1 MEIRALTGFNEQTRK
16 RYGRSYSPLNGTRTC
31 TALGSPMGVLPF
43 DFSFQDYV
51 EQTNNPELPKQE
63 VETVDPQTGKKKWF
77 TIDNINNVLD
87 LISRGFKIV
96 SSIRKPDGTTAPVIP
111 DYTASGG
118 SGSGSG
124 GNDGKKAGLN
134 VTTVLG
140 GAVAAYIVF
149 SLLMSKK

>member
-1 MEIRALTGFNEQTRK
+1 MEIRALTGFNEQTRR
-16 RYGRSYSPLNGTRTC
+16 RYGRSYTPLNGMKS
-31 TALGSPMGVLPF
+31 AGLGSPMNGF

-51 EQTNNPELPKQE
+51 NKTNNPSLPKQD

-77 TIDNINNVLD
+77 TIDNINGVLD

-96 SSIRKPDGTTAPVIP
+96 TSIRKPDGSTAPVIP
-111 DYTASGG
+111 DYGTG
-118 SGSGSG
+118 SGSGNGGSG
-124 GNDGKKAGLN
+124 DGGKKAGIN
-134 VTTVLG
+134 ITTVLG

>member
-31 TALGSPMGVLPF
+31 TALGSPMGILPE
-43 DFSFQDYV
+43 DFSFQDYIN
-51 EQTNNPELPKQE
+51 QTNNPELPKQE
-63 VETVDPQTGKKKWF
+63 VETIDPQTGKKKWF

-87 LISRGFKIV
+87 LITKGFKIV

-111 DYTASGG
+111 DYTGSGG
-118 SGSGSG
+118 SGNGGSG
-124 GNDGKKAGLN
+124 DGGKKAGLN
-134 VTTVLG
+134 ITTVLG

>member
-1 MEIRALTGFNEQTRK
+1 MEIRALTGFNEQTRR

-31 TALGSPMGVLPF
+31 TALGSPMGILPG
-43 DFSFQDYV
+43 DFSFQDYLK
-51 EQTNNPELPKQE
+51 QTNNPELPKQE

-87 LISRGFKIV
+87 LITKGFKIV
-96 SSIRKPDGTTAPVIP
+96 SSIRKPDGTTVPVIP
-111 DYTASGG
+111 DYTGSGG
-118 SGSGSG
+118 SGSSGSG
-124 GNDGKKAGLN
+124 DGGKKAGLSI
-134 VTTVLG
+134 TTVLG

>member
-1 MEIRALTGFNEQTRK
+1 MEIRALTGFNEQTRR
-16 RYGRSYSPLNGTRTC
+16 RYGRSYTPLNGTKS
-31 TALGSPMGVLPF
+31 AGLGSPMNGF

-51 EQTNNPELPKQE
+51 KKTNNPSLPKQD

-77 TIDNINNVLD
+77 TIDNINGVLD

-96 SSIRKPDGTTAPVIP
+96 TSIRKPDGST
-111 DYTASGG
+111 G
-118 SGSGSG
+118 SGDG
-124 GNDGKKAGLN
+124 GKKAGIN
-134 VTTVLG
+134 ITTVLG

>member
-43 DFSFQDYV
+43 DFSFQDYIKK
-51 EQTNNPELPKQE
+51 TNNPELPKQE

-111 DYTASGG
+111 DYTG
-118 SGSGSG
+118 SGSGNGGSG
-124 GNDGKKAGLN
+124 DGGKKAGLN
-134 VTTVLG
+134 ITTVLG

>member
-1 MEIRALTGFNEQTRK
+1 MEIRALTGFNEQTRR

-31 TALGSPMGVLPF
+31 TALGSPIGQF
-43 DFSFQDYV
+43 DFSFQDYIK
-51 EQTNNPELPKQE
+51 QTNNPELPKQE
-63 VETVDPQTGKKKWF
+63 IETVDPQTGKKKWF

-87 LISRGFKIV
+87 LITKGFKII

-111 DYTASGG
+111 DYSGG
-118 SGSGSG
+118 SGNGGSG
-124 GNDGKKAGLN
+124 NGGTDGKKAGLN
-134 VTTVLG
+134 ITTVLG